1 MGYSKQAQE
10 YRKSAVNGA
19 SPLELVIM
27 LYDGALKSM
36 AAGREAVV
44 AGELEKQ
51 NEHLQKAQRIVF
63 ELMSC
68 LDMGR
73 GGEVAS
79 NLLALY
85 GYVINELVAGN
96 VNDDP
101 AAVDRAMQVM
111 ADLRD
116 GWVSIHR
123 AVTSRAEEERQA
135 EVRLAA

>member
-1 MGYSKQAQE
+1 MGYSRQAQE
-10 YRKSAVNGA
+10 YRKSAVIGA
-19 SPLELVIM
+19 SPLELVVM

-36 AAGREAVV
+36 VAGREAIV
-44 AGELEKQ
+44 AGNLEKQ

-101 AAVDRAMQVM
+101 AAVDRAMKVM

-116 GWVSIHR
+116 GWASIQR
-123 AVTSRAEEERQA
+123 AVQAQAEDEEQE

>member
-19 SPLELVIM
+19 SPLELVVM

-68 LDMGR
+68 LDMAR

-101 AAVDRAMQVM
+101 AAIDRAMKVM
-111 ADLRD
+111 DDLRD
-116 GWVSIHR
+116 GWVSISR
-123 AVTSRAEEERQA
+123 AVASRAEEERHE